1 MFTPESNMN
10 SGAYIFK
17 GSQSPRTTEHISLF
31 IYIKLSPKELS
42 NALPISYD
50 QNNKNSDYLV
60 FVIENGIDYLG
71 QSSKIDIDESIKNND
86 MINLLNNNYNQLT
99 TFFPNLSRELYQH
112 YIELSKKNLKIKE
125 VDGYYIDSSQKPSN
139 EPHWFCLM
147 FIPCY

>member
-17 GSQSPRTTEHISLF
+17 RLQSPGTTEHVNLF
-31 IYIKLSPKELS
+31 IYIKLSPMELS
-42 NALPISYD
+42 LALPISYNP
-50 QNNKNSDYLV
+50 NNKNSDYLV
-60 FVIENGIDYLG
+60 CVFENGIDYLG
-71 QSSKIDIDESIKNND
+71 QSSKIDIDESIKKND

-112 YIELSKKNLKIKE
+112 YIELSKKNLKTRE
-125 VDGYYIDSSQKPSN
+125 VDRYYIESSQESSN
-139 EPHWFCLM
+139 EPHWCCLM